1 MSHAT
6 TFSASF
12 LDFVGHRLTYNRRFL
27 LEETGKARRS
37 RESTYWVNLNP
48 AKYRGP

>member
-1 MSHAT
+1 MRQLPP
-6 TFSASF
+6 AST
-12 LDFVGHRLTYNRRFL
+12 LDFVGHWLTYNRRFL

-37 RESTYWVNLNP
+37 RESWVNLNP